1 MQNMQ
6 VHIHPPFGREETR
19 TTFQSG
25 SSSNRF
31 PEPDFDITS
40 AKQPRDVTPSPWRRE
55 HAGAGVNERRPMP
68 GPVPFTVPARCS
80 EMDDEREQNE
90 LWKSPGHPQMETLRH
105 LLRLATVRL
114 HSPHA
119 NMEANYRCLYP
130 LAVPEDGCFE
140 YYDDRVP
147 ALYIA
152 KKPLDR
158 LGLDSVRLSGLSTSP
173 PEPSENLPTRS
184 SEFCLHISHS
194 SQRGKLDEETTDVL
208 QTCGKECT
216 VKVQATCLTEWTCA
230 TARLETGVTEIGK
243 APQSNYPERKIF
255 PAALFTLTLT
265 ALAAARPLINSKR
278 APFTDVVPEVVD
290 DDNGSSW
297 SWDTSKH
304 AGGCRLG
311 NCYITSKSAN
321 RALNADFDRECT
333 VGHCPHLEVP
343 TVKAVRSTEQD
354 WLQNSWSD
362 STKLMRVDKLSN
374 EELIPAFHGFVGW
387 KIWFLTWKFYYNFML
402 KEEIF
407 ENCDGELSARS
418 RRLVPAQKFGLL
430 GGRTSRYMTRLSKWD
445 GKEKGWGRNVRINP
459 LSGPVSRSFSERG
472 LGQAKTNSEDLRAD
486 FAQSFVSPRTNFAFN
501 TLETIIKL
509 PGMSVTMCD
518 E

>member
-1 MQNMQ
+1 MLAGGTWNVDLVEGIIRNPTQPPRNRELLSERIFGAERMKHSQNSILFGFTYDILHRSFYSTSGISSRLPTCSKLVVKHRRRWLLLFSSGAQ
-6 VHIHPPFGREETR
+6 LAPHRSWLQDPSLPFI
-19 TTFQSG
+19 SM
-25 SSSNRF
+25 
-31 PEPDFDITS
+31 D
-40 AKQPRDVTPSPWRRE
+40 TPSP
-55 HAGAGVNERRPMP
+55 
-68 GPVPFTVPARCS
+68 
-80 EMDDEREQNE
+80 
-90 LWKSPGHPQMETLRH
+90 
-105 LLRLATVRL
+105 
-114 HSPHA
+114 
-119 NMEANYRCLYP
+119 
-130 LAVPEDGCFE
+130 
-140 YYDDRVP
+140 
-147 ALYIA
+147 
-152 KKPLDR
+152 
-158 LGLDSVRLSGLSTSP
+158 
-173 PEPSENLPTRS
+173 
-184 SEFCLHISHS
+184 
-194 SQRGKLDEETTDVL
+194 
-208 QTCGKECT
+208 ECT

-362 STKLMRVDKLSN
+362 CTKLMRVDKLSN

-387 KIWFLTWKFYYNFML
+387 K
-402 KEEIF
+402 
-407 ENCDGELSARS
+407 S
-418 RRLVPAQKFGLL
+418 RDA
-430 GGRTSRYMTRLSKWD
+430 
-445 GKEKGWGRNVRINP
+445 
-459 LSGPVSRSFSERG
+459 
-472 LGQAKTNSEDLRAD
+472 
-486 FAQSFVSPRTNFAFN
+486 
-501 TLETIIKL
+501 
-509 PGMSVTMCD
+509 
-518 E
+518 